1 MSVII
6 SAKAPSIKITSKE
19 HFWVSGLKR
28 AFELSALVPLY
39 VYVLNNIDNIKR
51 NADLE
56 FTIGSS
62 TIVYQ
67 INKNDEIQLITGWVG
82 QRKGNSKKKFK

>member
-19 HFWVSGLKR
+19 PFWVSGLKR

>member
-1 MSVII
+1 MSPVF
-6 SAKAPSIKITSKE
+6 SSPPVLKIVCKE

-28 AFELSALVPLY
+28 AFEITGVVPLY
-39 VYVLNNIDNIKR
+39 VFVRDNYEKLPKEK
-51 NADLE
+51 DLE

-67 INKNDEIQLITGWVG
+67 VKNQEIQLITGWIG
-82 QRKGNSKKKFK
+82 SRK